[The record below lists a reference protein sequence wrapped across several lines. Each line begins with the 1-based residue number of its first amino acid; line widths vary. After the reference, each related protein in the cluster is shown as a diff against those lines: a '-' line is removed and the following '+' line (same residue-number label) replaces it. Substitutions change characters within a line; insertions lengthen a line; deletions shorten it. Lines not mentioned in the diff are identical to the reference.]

1 MNKIGIF
8 QQLLGYLEK
17 LHSYSSYMYF
27 SCDFKI
33 LEKFWV
39 GKGQLLCHGVS
50 YAHDLIPSDKSMK
63 FAEGCP
69 HPHDVKK

>member
-17 LHSYSSYMYF
+17 LHSYSSCMYS

-50 YAHDLIPSDKSMK
+50 YAHDLI
-63 FAEGCP
+63 
-69 HPHDVKK
+69 